1 MVVYYQNIGDEDRD
15 QYEIVHTK
23 YDCMDDEACK
33 QIKKELSQSVVNYI
47 VASGN
52 AGDGGEV
59 SVRLGSKGVYDG
71 TAFTIIILPSR
82 PEECEMNEKEAD
94 IGY

>member
-1 MVVYYQNIGDEDRD
+1 MIVYYQNIGDEDRD

-23 YDCMDDEACK
+23 YDGLDDETCK

-47 VASGN
+47 VAVGDD
-52 AGDGGEV
+52 GDGGIV
-59 SVRLGSKGVYDG
+59 SVKLGSDGVYDG
-71 TAFTIIILPSR
+71 RSFTIKILPNR
-82 PEECEMNEKEAD
+82 PEECEMNEKEAN